1 MGAKKAVR
9 ASRGDRLFVAV
20 NGAILVL
27 LFVLLLYP
35 LLFVLS
41 ASISDPALVN
51 AGEVILLPKQ
61 VTLDGY
67 RRVLQDPEIWL
78 GYGNTIFYTIFGT
91 VFNLCATLP
100 CAYALSRKDLIGRN
114 AVMTVF
120 LFTMY
125 FSGGLIPGYL
135 NIRDFGLLNT
145 RLVLLIGGLV
155 STYNLVVCRT
165 FFATTI
171 PWEMQEA
178 ARVDGASDIRTFLSI
193 IFPLSKP
200 IIVVMALYYGVG
212 HWNNYFSA
220 MIYLRDRE
228 LYPLQL
234 FLREI
239 LIQTQI
245 SAAMLGEAVDPDS
258 AQAMAQQANE
268 ANLIKY
274 CVIVIATVPM
284 MAIYPWLQKFF
295 VKGVMIGSVKG

>member
-1 MGAKKAVR
+1 MVENKGSDKR
-9 ASRGDRLFVAV
+9 F
-20 NGAILVL
+20 NYI
-27 LFVLLLYP
+27 VLLLMLAFAFVTCLPLLYVLANSFSSAKMVNKGAVFLIPREFTLENYAKILSNNAILTGFRNTLFYVFMGTIIQLVLQFTAAYP
-35 LLFVLS
+35 LSRRDMKGRSAFSFYFSLTMFVSGGMIPTYIVVKGLNM
-41 ASISDPALVN
+41 L
-51 AGEVILLPKQ
+51 
-61 VTLDGY
+61 
-67 RRVLQDPEIWL
+67 
-78 GYGNTIFYTIFGT
+78 NTVWAMIIPGCVS
-91 VFNLCATLP
+91 VFNV
-100 CAYALSRKDLIGRN
+100 I
-114 AVMTVF
+114 V
-120 LFTMY
+120 
-125 FSGGLIPGYL
+125 I
-135 NIRDFGLLNT
+135 
-145 RLVLLIGGLV
+145 
-155 STYNLVVCRT
+155 RT
-165 FFATTI
+165 FMQSL